1 MATTTEWIAASRPRT
16 LSAAVA
22 PVAVGVAVAHAARH
36 VSVER
41 ALLSLVVSVAVQVG
55 TNYANDYADGK
66 RGTDEIRVGPV
77 RLVASGLAPAP
88 AVRRAAFLAFG
99 IAGVAGLV
107 VALQTSL
114 WLLAVGV
121 ACIAAGW
128 FYTGGPRP
136 YGYAGYG
143 EAFCFVFFGLVA
155 VEGTVYA
162 TSGHLAG
169 LGFLAA
175 CPVGLLTVALLVVNN
190 LRDIPT
196 DGPVGKR
203 TLAVVLGAKRT
214 RLLYAGC
221 VLVPFLLLGVIAI
234 SRPAALLA
242 LVALVPSVV
251 AVKTV
256 MRGAAGRELIPVLGM
271 TGGLQL
277 LFSVLL
283 AVGIAW

>member
-1 MATTTEWIAASRPRT
+1 
-16 LSAAVA
+16 
-22 PVAVGVAVAHAARH
+22 
-36 VSVER
+36 
-41 ALLSLVVSVAVQVG
+41 
-55 TNYANDYADGK
+55 
-66 RGTDEIRVGPV
+66 
-77 RLVASGLAPAP
+77 VASGLATAP
-88 AVRRAAFLAFG
+88 AVRRAAFIAFG
-99 IAGVAGLV
+99 VAGIAGLV

-114 WLLAVGV
+114 WLLAIGA

-162 TSGHLAG
+162 ASSHLFA

-175 CPVGLLTVALLVVNN
+175 CPVGLMTVALLVVNN

-196 DGPVGKR
+196 DGPAGKR

-214 RLLYAGC
+214 RLLYAAC
-221 VLVPFLLLGVIAI
+221 VLVPFPLVGLVAI
-234 SRPAALLA
+234 SRPAALIALA
-242 LVALVPSVV
+242 ALIPSVI
-251 AVKTV
+251 AVKRV
-256 MRGAAGRELIPVLGM
+256 MKGAAGRELIPVLGM